1 VKARG
6 GGAVTIWSNGATV
19 LGRLGVDTDGAGQL
33 LSTLRVVTST
43 GRPVATVDLTAIVDR
58 LGAPVRMVPRRVLLE
73 RLLEGFP
80 TDRIWCNAR
89 AVGVVSTQNGVR
101 LEFEERIAKLQQPL
115 AASTLGARGDYST
128 CAKPA
133 EHAVR
138 GVGLQ

>member
-1 VKARG
+1 MRAG
-6 GGAVTIWSNGATV
+6 GGAVTIGSNGATV
-19 LGRLGVDTDGAGQL
+19 LGQLGVDMDGAGQL

-80 TDRIWCNAR
+80 SVWCNAR
-89 AVGVVSTQNGVR
+89 AVGVVGTQNGVR

-138 GVGLQ
+138 SVGLQ

>member
-1 VKARG
+1 MSCEAEG
-6 GGAVTIWSNGATV
+6 QSPLQSG
-19 LGRLGVDTDGAGQL
+19 GQL

-80 TDRIWCNAR
+80 SIWCNAR

-101 LEFEERIAKLQQPL
+101 LEFEERIAKLQRPWL
-115 AASTLGARGDYST
+115 RL
-128 CAKPA
+128 
-133 EHAVR
+133 
-138 GVGLQ
+138 L